1 MNIQDRLYG
10 NISFDDP
17 VIRDLLATATLKR
30 LDGVDMGGYYEVYF
44 SHLKHSR
51 LEHSIGVAWLL
62 KRFGASLEE
71 QLAGLLHDV
80 SHSAFSH
87 TIDFALSSTT
97 EATQG
102 YQDSIHD
109 DYIGKTEIPAIL
121 GKYNF
126 LIENILDDIRHPLKE
141 NNLPDLCA
149 DRIDYILRDGI
160 AFKVLSSLQAQTFLD
175 ALVAKNG
182 RWVFREYTVARAF
195 AELFRYINHTH
206 YSGIESALMFRTTGD
221 WMAYA
226 LEKKYISLSELYTTD
241 DEVIEKINRF
251 VETDGQLRK
260 LWERMNRRIK
270 YSLDETRAER
280 STLCKSRM
288 VDPLCFVD
296 GVIKRVSDVDP
307 KWGCII
313 EEESKPKKY
322 SIIFED

>member
-17 VIRDLLATATLKR
+17 VVRDLLATDTLKR

-44 SHLKHSR
+44 PHLKHSR

-62 KRFGASLEE
+62 KRFGANLEE

-87 TIDFALSSTT
+87 TIDFALSSIT

-121 GKYNF
+121 KKYNF
-126 LIENILDDIRHPLKE
+126 SIEDILDDRRHPLKE

-149 DRIDYILRDGI
+149 DRIDYILRDSI
-160 AFKVLSSLQAQTFLD
+160 AFKILSPLEARAFLD
-175 ALVAKNG
+175 ALIVKDG
-182 RWVFREYTVARAF
+182 QWIFCDYEKARAF
-195 AELFRYINHTH
+195 AELFRYTNNTH

-226 LEKKYISLSELYTTD
+226 LEKKYISLPELYTTD
-241 DEVIEKINRF
+241 DEVIEKINTF
-251 VETDGQLRK
+251 IETDGHLRK
-260 LWERMNRRIK
+260 LWERMNRKIK
-270 YSLDETRAER
+270 YSLDETKAER
-280 STLCKSRM
+280 ITLCKSRM
-288 VDPLCFVD
+288 VDPFCFVD

-313 EEESKPKKY
+313 EEESRPKKY